1 MDIKITKK
9 NSVVSLV
16 FENSNREFRFSE
28 VSQSN
33 EINTKGKMTLKD
45 VIQSIYLAG
54 KNNDLLFVEQE
65 TSSGEN

>member
-9 NSVVSLV
+9 NDVVYLV

-65 TSSGEN
+65 TSIGEN